1 MDSTDFTVL
10 NLIFVCRIIL
20 ASHGH
25 CDGGGYH
32 IIRLDSIKS
41 DISLLEITENNFRM
55 GKVNFVTRG
64 GGLAGSLGHTP
75 TATPTSRTP
84 IHGPINQS
92 VARPGTAEAPA
103 KCNLREIHHHPPGL
117 DNIPN
122 GAESHVGVVY
132 APIEHLR
139 DSQFVGELLV
149 GTPGQK
155 IKPLFDTGSANT
167 WIISTE
173 CNLPTCKK
181 VPQFDPFKSKTFRR
195 NELKDML
202 TVYFGTGMIM
212 GHFASETVEFC
223 GTILN
228 DQNIALIQ
236 YQGPSDRG
244 ANSSNIFEKL
254 KFQGLFGLAFP
265 EMSATGD
272 TVFQNF
278 VKKRNLTPEFAFY
291 ISPTNLKPS
300 FLLIG
305 GVDRR
310 FYEGELKMA
319 QVVRKH
325 YWEVALT
332 QLWVGDTMLCC
343 ENEQDS
349 TILRE
354 ESDQNNDAQSTIE
367 KSYVIVDS
375 GTSFNSL
382 PHRDYE
388 RFIKLVPSIPA
399 ASFSADKIASYP
411 TIKYVLGDIVLKL
424 KPTDYMVLHD
434 GFYRAGFIQIDIPS
448 QFGRA
453 YILGSNIFM
462 KRYFTVFRHAHNGNP
477 PMIGFAESKGSWV

>member
-1 MDSTDFTVL
+1 M
-10 NLIFVCRIIL
+10 
-20 ASHGH
+20 
-25 CDGGGYH
+25 
-32 IIRLDSIKS
+32 
-41 DISLLEITENNFRM
+41 
-55 GKVNFVTRG
+55 
-64 GGLAGSLGHTP
+64 
-75 TATPTSRTP
+75 
-84 IHGPINQS
+84 
-92 VARPGTAEAPA
+92 
-103 KCNLREIHHHPPGL
+103 
-117 DNIPN
+117 
-122 GAESHVGVVY
+122 
-132 APIEHLR
+132 
-139 DSQFVGELLV
+139 
-149 GTPGQK
+149 
-155 IKPLFDTGSANT
+155 
-167 WIISTE
+167 
-173 CNLPTCKK
+173 
-181 VPQFDPFKSKTFRR
+181 
-195 NELKDML
+195 
-202 TVYFGTGMIM
+202 
-212 GHFASETVEFC
+212 
-223 GTILN
+223 
-228 DQNIALIQ
+228 
-236 YQGPSDRG
+236 
-244 ANSSNIFEKL
+244 
-254 KFQGLFGLAFP
+254 
-265 EMSATGD
+265 
-272 TVFQNF
+272 
-278 VKKRNLTPEFAFY
+278 
-291 ISPTNLKPS
+291 
-300 FLLIG
+300 
-305 GVDRR
+305 DRR

-477 PMIGFAESKGSWV
+477 PMVSGWTLRLGLPNPKEAGYNRWQGGVFVVYNICIQFRNEYNMENRITESNPIGLYVRPYNSPFIIVRPTERGVI